1 MMILTSS
8 LEQEIEEYLNSSFKE
23 FFRENYLWLIILVI
37 VIAIILFLHLIT
49 HSNDKLEQEIR
60 TLKIRIRSLENQIQN
75 PNSSSNTTSLEE
87 ISNQIQDLKDELKN
101 SSPQ

>member
-1 MMILTSS
+1 MVDYSS
-8 LEQEIEEYLNSSFKE
+8 YRYCNHFIFTFNNPF
-23 FFRENYLWLIILVI
+23 
-37 VIAIILFLHLIT
+37 
-49 HSNDKLEQEIR
+49 NDKLEQEIR